1 MHSCS
6 TGVLA
11 GHSLQESMETMKT
24 TPRHRRRSRWLG
36 LTLLALPCALVHA
49 QATDPKADGEQAKD
63 KSKAGEPNVL
73 QTVIVT
79 ASRRAEPLQTA
90 PLSATVLTG
99 DDLVKAGVSVLEQ
112 LQFATPS
119 AAANNFGQGL
129 NVTIRGIGKAETN
142 TQTTTGVITY
152 RDGVATFPGYFTAE
166 PYYDIASVQ
175 ILRGPQ
181 GTFGGQNAT
190 GGAVLVDSNDP
201 AIHGGVHGYLL
212 GQVGNYKDRLAQ
224 GAVNLPL
231 GDTLAARFAFNTESR
246 DSFYTVI
253 GPYTGDHGELR
264 TKSAR
269 LGLLW
274 KPTPALSVLL
284 KTDYNDLDFGGYPA
298 DPVNAANDPFT
309 VTSNAQQRARD
320 RFGRTVL
327 KLEYSF
333 DDGTKFRSITGYQ
346 HGNTAYAGD
355 LDGTSVGK
363 LVFFDS
369 TDEALYSQEFNLIS
383 PDAGPVT
390 WVLGAYASRD
400 TYTVLPGNLV
410 SGVLGNPATEYR
422 FNGDTPRRTQ
432 AVFGQVGV
440 QLSDALKL
448 VVDGRYSTTNH
459 SLNLDILQYGLPLT
473 QRQSTRF
480 KGFSGKA
487 ALNWAAGEQH
497 FLYGFVASANR
508 PGGLNV
514 PVGLG
519 AASPFE
525 SEKVTSV
532 EAGWK
537 ANWLRNRVQTQVA
550 AFYNHYKNFQVTIGY
565 PALPV
570 FGVEVNTPNPSR
582 IYGFEGQLQA
592 QLGDGWALRANLGW
606 MHSEL
611 GQFFATDPR
620 IPAATPCNPQQGP
633 ASASCVAL
641 EGHRQTYA
649 PGVTA
654 SLGVERRFTV
664 GDAAITPRINFGHIG
679 AQWATLFENTD
690 LADRLGSRNLVNAQ
704 VDLEQGDLTASLYGT
719 NLTDRRYISTIG
731 AGLRHAGA
739 PRQYG
744 VRLTQLF

>member
-1 MHSCS
+1 
-6 TGVLA
+6 
-11 GHSLQESMETMKT
+11 MKT
-24 TPRHRRRSRWLG
+24 TPHPAVGHRFA
-36 LTLLALPCALVHA
+36 LTLLALACSALAQA
-49 QATDPKADGEQAKD
+49 QATDPKADAQAPKDPAKEQTKD
-63 KSKAGEPNVL
+63 RPKAAGEPTTVL
-73 QTVIVT
+73 QTITVT
-79 ASRRAEPLQTA
+79 ASRRVEPLQTA
-90 PLSATVLTG
+90 PLSATVLSGEELTR
-99 DDLVKAGVSVLEQ
+99 AGVSVLEQ

-201 AIHGGVHGYLL
+201 VIRGGVHGYLL
-212 GQVGNYKDRLAQ
+212 GQVGNYKERTAQ
-224 GAVNLPL
+224 GAVNLPIS
-231 GDTLAARFAFNTESR
+231 DTLAARFAFNTQSR
-246 DSFYTVI
+246 DSFYTVT

-274 KPTPALSVLL
+274 KPIPALSVLL
-284 KTDYNDLDFGGYPA
+284 KTDYNDLDFGGYLA
-298 DPVNAANDPFT
+298 DPVNSPNDPFT
-309 VTSNAQQRARD
+309 VTTNANQMARD

-327 KLEYSF
+327 KLEYTF
-333 DDGTKFRSITGYQ
+333 DNGTRLRSITGYQ
-346 HGNTAYAGD
+346 RGNTAYAGD
-355 LDGTSVGK
+355 LDGTAAGNSI
-363 LVFFDS
+363 FFDS
-369 TDEALYSQEFNLIS
+369 TDEKLYSQEFNLIS
-383 PDAGPVT
+383 PDAGPMT

-432 AVFGQVGV
+432 AVFGQVGYE
-440 QLSDALKL
+440 LGNGIKL
-448 VVDGRYSTTNH
+448 VVDGRYSTTHH
-459 SLNLDILQYGLPLT
+459 SLNLDILQFGLPLT
-473 QRQSTRF
+473 QRQSVTF

-487 ALNWAAGEQH
+487 ALNWTASPEH
-497 FLYGFVASANR
+497 FFYAFVGSANR

-519 AASPFE
+519 EASPFE

-532 EAGWK
+532 EGGWK
-537 ANWLRNRVQTQVA
+537 ANWLRGRVQTQVA
-550 AFYNHYKNFQVTIGY
+550 AFHNHYRNFQVTIGY
-565 PALPV
+565 PTLPV

-582 IYGFEGQLQA
+582 IYGLEGQLQA
-592 QLGDGWALRANLGW
+592 QLPDGWALRANVGW

-611 GQFFATDPR
+611 GRFFATDPR
-620 IPAATPCNPQQGP
+620 IPATTKCDPQQGP
-633 ASASCVAL
+633 ASASCIAL

-649 PGVTA
+649 PGFTA
-654 SLGVERRFTV
+654 SVSVERRFTV
-664 GDAAITPRINFGHIG
+664 GDTVITPRVNYGHVG
-679 AQWATLFENTD
+679 AQWATLFENPA
-690 LADRLGSRNLVNAQ
+690 LADRLSSRNLVSAQ
-704 VDLEQGDLTASLYGT
+704 VDFERDELTASLYGT
-719 NLTDRRYISTIG
+719 NLTDQRYISTIG
-731 AGLRHAGA
+731 SGLRHAGP

-744 VRLTQLF
+744 VRITRFF

>member
-1 MHSCS
+1 MNTTHSH
-6 TGVLA
+6 A
-11 GHSLQESMETMKT
+11 GG
-24 TPRHRRRSRWLG
+24 RRLG
-36 LTLLALPCALVHA
+36 LTLLGLACCGLVQA
-49 QATDPKADGEQAKD
+49 QATDARPSSEATDKRKA
-63 KSKAGEPNVL
+63 EPTTL
-73 QTVIVT
+73 ETVTVS
-79 ASRRAEPLQTA
+79 ASRRVEPLQTA

-99 DDLVKAGVSVLEQ
+99 DDLVRAGVSVLEQ

-201 AIHGGVHGYLL
+201 VIRGGVHGYVL
-212 GQVGNYKDRLAQ
+212 GQLGNYKDRLIQ

-231 GDTLAARFAFNTESR
+231 ADTLAARFAFNTESR
-246 DSFYTVI
+246 DSFYTI
-253 GPYTGDHGELR
+253 AGPYTGDHGELR
-264 TKSAR
+264 TRSAR
-269 LGLLW
+269 IGLLW
-274 KPTPALSVLL
+274 KPTASLSVLL

-309 VTSNAQQRARD
+309 ITSNANQQARD

-327 KLEYSF
+327 KIDYVF

-346 HGNTAYAGD
+346 RGNTAYAGD
-355 LDGTSVGK
+355 LDGTSTGNS
-363 LVFFDS
+363 VFIDS
-369 TDEALYSQEFNLIS
+369 TDETLYSQEFNLIS
-383 PDAGPVT
+383 PDAGPMT

-410 SGVLGNPATEYR
+410 SGVLGNPLTEYR
-422 FNGDTPRRTQ
+422 FSGDTPRRTQ
-432 AVFGQVGV
+432 AVFGQVGW

-448 VVDGRYSTTNH
+448 VIDGRYSVTHH

-473 QRQSTRF
+473 QRQSTDF

-487 ALNWAAGEQH
+487 ALNWTVNERN

-519 AASPFE
+519 EASPFE
-525 SEKVTSV
+525 AEKVTSV

-537 ANWLRNRVQTQVA
+537 AGWLRNRVQTQFAV
-550 AFYNHYKNFQVTIGY
+550 FYNHYKNFQVTIGY
-565 PALPV
+565 PTLPV
-570 FGVEVNTPNPSR
+570 FGVEVNTPDPSR

-592 QLGDGWALRANLGW
+592 QLSDGWALRANLGW
-606 MHSEL
+606 MHSSL
-611 GQFFATDPR
+611 GRFFATDPR
-620 IPAATPCNPQQGP
+620 VPAAAPCDPREGP
-633 ASASCVAL
+633 GSASCIAL

-649 PGVTA
+649 PNLTA
-654 SLGVERRFTV
+654 SLGLERRFVIGDTV
-664 GDAAITPRINFGHIG
+664 VTPRINIGHVG
-679 AQWATLFENTD
+679 SQWATLFENSALGD
-690 LADRLGSRNLVNAQ
+690 KLGSRNSVGAQ
-704 VDLEQGDLTASLYGT
+704 IDVEHGDLTASLYGS
-719 NLTDRRYISTIG
+719 NLTDQRYISTIG
-731 AGLRHAGA
+731 AGLRHAGS

-744 VRLTQLF
+744 VRLTRLF